1 MIKTRIIHR
10 CLEWR
15 STLSRKGKLSKIK
28 RRSMNRMSERKK
40 NDKRRKRKKRMMLL
54 GNMKNMRENMK
65 RMRENLTSIQAFL
78 RLNSR
83 CPASESF

>member
-28 RRSMNRMSERKK
+28 RRSMSRMSARKK
-40 NDKRRKRKKRMMLL
+40 NDKRRKRKKRS
-54 GNMKNMRENMK
+54 MRGRMDREITK
-65 RMRENLTSIQAFL
+65 KSRMRQF
-78 RLNSR
+78 
-83 CPASESF
+83 F